1 MKMFTLT
8 LVSAAMFAA
17 PAAFAQEFQEAG
29 SELKLGES
37 ATVPH
42 LVPNGPQ
49 VPIELTVTAI
59 EEGSMDDLAGFDI
72 PADLRN
78 ARPVY
83 VRYEYTNR
91 SDEDLANQ
99 QIGAFVAIDDRDQTH
114 SPALAMNSATTD
126 FTQCRADVP
135 RQLGPG
141 ESAEGCVMFMLHED
155 GAIEAAAYQGSY
167 RHETGKDTQADYPI
181 YYDPIRWTADA
192 QQDAGSGTGGT
203 IVR

>member
-1 MKMFTLT
+1 MKTITLM
-8 LVSAAMFAA
+8 LASAAMFAA
-17 PAAFAQEFQEAG
+17 PAAYAQAFQDAG

-59 EEGSMDDLAGFDI
+59 EEGSADDLSGFDI
-72 PADLRN
+72 PADLQD

-91 SDEDLANQ
+91 SEEDLANQ

-114 SPALAMNSATTD
+114 APALAMNGPGTNFD
-126 FTQCRADVP
+126 QCRANVP
-135 RQLGPG
+135 GQLGPG

-155 GAIEAAAYQGSY
+155 GAIEAAAYRGGY

-181 YYDPIRWTADA
+181 YYNPVRWTADDR
-192 QQDAGSGTGGT
+192 QDAGRTTGGV